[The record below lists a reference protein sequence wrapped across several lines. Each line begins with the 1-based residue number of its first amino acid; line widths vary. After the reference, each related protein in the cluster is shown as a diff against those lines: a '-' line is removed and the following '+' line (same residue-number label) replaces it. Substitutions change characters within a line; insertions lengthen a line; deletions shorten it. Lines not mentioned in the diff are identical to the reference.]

1 MTDSLRRI
9 LVVED
14 AEDISSMMV
23 ELLADEGFDVE
34 SAPTGRQALAHLRS
48 APTVP
53 GLILLDLMM
62 PDMDGYEFRAEQKKD
77 PKLAAIPVLL
87 MTAAVDPQAKVAEL
101 GVQGLLKKPFKD
113 IDSIVHA
120 ISRFF

>member
-1 MTDSLRRI
+1 L
-9 LVVED
+9 VED

-23 ELLADEGFDVE
+23 ELLADEGFDVA
-34 SAPTGRQALAHLRS
+34 SVPSGRRALAHLRS
-48 APTVP
+48 APAVP

-62 PDMDGYEFRAEQKKD
+62 PDMDGCEFRAEQKKD
-77 PKLAAIPVLL
+77 PRLAGIPVLL
-87 MTAAVDPQAKVAEL
+87 MTAAADPQAKVAEL

-113 IDSIVHA
+113 IESIVHA